1 MAQPNPENKLFIGG
15 APPGTDEET
24 LKKIFSEHGEVE
36 EVFVMR
42 GGSRSGQACAF
53 VRFMTAEGAVAAIQA
68 IHGKYVM
75 SGCTDPLVVRYADAP
90 GSRAKK
96 GSGRHVGGFNG
107 YGNPPGY
114 GSGGGGYGGNM
125 MGNWP
130 GGPYAAGGWGG
141 PPFGGFGG
149 GAGFM
154 PPPYGMG
161 GPASAMSNFSHQGG
175 QQGVPP
181 QQQGMVQ
188 QQPAM
193 MARVYGMG
201 AGAQA
206 GPKVTPQTPAVVSG
220 KPVEGAADWAA
231 YTAPDGRSYYY
242 NAKTGVSTWDK
253 PGAVNAF
260 GF

>member
-1 MAQPNPENKLFIGG
+1 
-15 APPGTDEET
+15 
-24 LKKIFSEHGEVE
+24 
-36 EVFVMR
+36 
-42 GGSRSGQACAF
+42 
-53 VRFMTAEGAVAAIQA
+53 
-68 IHGKYVM
+68 
-75 SGCTDPLVVRYADAP
+75 
-90 GSRAKK
+90 
-96 GSGRHVGGFNG
+96 
-107 YGNPPGY
+107 
-114 GSGGGGYGGNM
+114 M

-175 QQGVPP
+175 QQVCARMQMLATRLLQAEPSACCLLLQGVPP

-220 KPVEGAADWAA
+220 KPVEGASNEV
-231 YTAPDGRSYYY
+231 YSSEAPTRD
-242 NAKTGVSTWDK
+242 T
-253 PGAVNAF
+253 
-260 GF
+260 